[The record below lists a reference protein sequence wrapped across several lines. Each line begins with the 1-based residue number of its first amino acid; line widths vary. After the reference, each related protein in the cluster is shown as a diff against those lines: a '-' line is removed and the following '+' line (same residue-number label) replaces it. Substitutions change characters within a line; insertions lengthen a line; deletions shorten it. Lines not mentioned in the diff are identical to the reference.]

1 MKQCIVCKSHSLT
14 IFSLILQQFYLL
26 KEMALIVSKY
36 EYQIIML

>member
-1 MKQCIVCKSHSLT
+1 MKQCIVRKSHSLT
-14 IFSLILQQFYLL
+14 IFFPDPTTVYLL

>member
-1 MKQCIVCKSHSLT
+1 MHCSQVPFFNHLFPDPT
-14 IFSLILQQFYLL
+14 TVYLL